1 MEPTLPP
8 ARPAAPAP
16 RPAATGSIFSSPI
29 TKLLII
35 AGLVLLLLVPA
46 FMVQSLIGERQRR
59 RTDAL
64 REVSGKWGSP
74 QLLTGPVLVVPYDV
88 VERTTTEAEGKRP
101 ATTQLVRRTEYAYF
115 APDSLTISGTLTPER
130 RRRGIYDLVVYG
142 SNLQLRGTFTT
153 ASLAGWQDLPPTGLR
168 WADAFVALRLSDLKG
183 LRAGVTLRWDGQ
195 PHAFEAGAAELDLPG
210 AGRPRL
216 AVDDTYADEQAAEL
230 GVAFDEEA
238 GDETLVARL
247 PLRDLAD
254 LSSTHRFALDLQ
266 LNGTDLLLAAPLARR
281 TTLQLSA
288 PWATPSAVG
297 AFLPDKTPQ
306 VDANGRFSA
315 RWRVLDL
322 NRNLPQRWR
331 TPNPTPS
338 VAATVFGIRLMVP
351 VDEYQK
357 TMRVA
362 KYALLTLSL
371 TFLTFFFVELRH
383 RRPVHLLQYLIV
395 GVALVIFY
403 TLLLALAEHLGFN
416 AAYTL
421 ATAIITG
428 LVVLYARGIFGRWS
442 SALTT
447 AGVLL
452 LLYGYIFV
460 ILQLQDY
467 ALLLG
472 TLLLVVT
479 LAVVMYLTRR
489 TDLLRLPAESEPP
502 AAGV

>member
-1 MEPTLPP
+1 L
-8 ARPAAPAP
+8 
-16 RPAATGSIFSSPI
+16 
-29 TKLLII
+29 LLI
-35 AGLVLLLLVPA
+35 PA

-74 QLLTGPVLVVPYDV
+74 QLLTGPVLVVPYEV

-115 APDSLTISGTLTPER
+115 APDSLAISGTLTPER

-153 ASLAGWQDLPPTGLR
+153 ASLAGWQDLAPTSLR

-216 AVDDTYADEQAAEL
+216 AVDEGHDEQAAEL

-247 PLRDLAD
+247 PLRDLTD
-254 LSSTHRFALDLQ
+254 LSSPHRFALDLQ

-281 TTLQLSA
+281 TTLQLRA

-297 AFLPDKTPQ
+297 AFLPDQTPK
-306 VDANGRFSA
+306 VGPDGRFSA

-416 AAYTL
+416 AAYAL
-421 ATAIITG
+421 ATLIITG

-460 ILQLQDY
+460 ILQLEDY

-489 TDLLRLPAESEPP
+489 TDLLRLPTDSDPP
-502 AAGV
+502 APVA

>member
-1 MEPTLPP
+1 MAVLV
-8 ARPAAPAP
+8 
-16 RPAATGSIFSSPI
+16 
-29 TKLLII
+29 
-35 AGLVLLLLVPA
+35 LVLLIPA
-46 FMVQSLIGERQRR
+46 YMVQSLVRERQQR

-64 REVSGKWGSP
+64 REVSSKWGSP
-74 QLLTGPVLVVPYDV
+74 QLVTGPVLVVPYDV
-88 VERTTTEAEGKRP
+88 VERTPTEATDKRP
-101 ATTQLVRRTEYAYF
+101 ATVQLTRRTEYAYF
-115 APDSLTISGTLTPER
+115 SPDSLDMRGTLTPER

-142 SNLQLRGTFTT
+142 SQLQLRGAFTT
-153 ASLAGWQDLPPTGLR
+153 ASLNGWQDLPASSMR
-168 WADAFVALRLSDLKG
+168 WSDAFVALRLSDLKG

-195 PHAFEAGAAELDLPG
+195 PHAFEAGAAQLDLPG

-216 AVDDTYADEQAAEL
+216 ATGDDDGSSSRVASLEAGLPEDL
-230 GVAFDEEA
+230 GVEFEPEA

-247 PLRDLAD
+247 PLRGPDDLTAP
-254 LSSTHRFALDLQ
+254 HRFALDLQ

-281 TTLQLSA
+281 TTMQLSA

-297 AFLPDKTPQ
+297 AFLPDETPK
-306 VDANGRFSA
+306 VGADGRFSA

-331 TPNPTPS
+331 TANPTPS
-338 VAATVFGIRLMVP
+338 VRPTVFGIRLMVP

-362 KYALLTLSL
+362 KYALLTLAL

-383 RRPVHLLQYLIV
+383 RRPVHLLQYLII

-416 AAYTL
+416 VAYTL

-428 LVVLYARGIFGRWS
+428 LIVFYARGIFGQWR

-489 TDLLRLPAESEPP
+489 TELLRLPAEADSPPPP
-502 AAGV
+502 AA